1 MPELIEIKKVLI
13 KDERTSCLKP
23 DLLVTI
29 NADALEGDGK
39 SKPVGGGSMHLRK
52 AFHKRFADLSKSHPE
67 DYEIPEETLLQPF
80 GPTKQ
85 DMQSDTDK
93 LPLSSSQ
100 VGCSFS
106 KTASFL
112 LLYMEL
118 SYPRT
123 YILSTPCFVCIYT
136 VPFCCSLHA
145 GHVAIV

>member
-67 DYEIPEETLLQPF
+67 VSP
-80 GPTKQ
+80 
-85 DMQSDTDK
+85 
-93 LPLSSSQ
+93 
-100 VGCSFS
+100 
-106 KTASFL
+106 
-112 LLYMEL
+112 
-118 SYPRT
+118 
-123 YILSTPCFVCIYT
+123 ILSFGYGITNMV
-136 VPFCCSLHA
+136 
-145 GHVAIV
+145 